1 MAKAFKE
8 MSKKE
13 MRDADRKL
21 SKGIKEFCDICDY
34 SQNYYKAM
42 GETKVIPAIIPLLY
56 NH

>member
-1 MAKAFKE
+1 MAVFLKQ

-34 SQNYYKAM
+34 SPNYYKAM
-42 GETKVIPAIIPLLY
+42 GKRK
-56 NH
+56 